1 MVAEWRRQAEDND
14 DNDTDSRLGRRE
26 PAGCSNSAM
35 RLRCSLSS
43 SGTSPS
49 AFCGGGQKKGRDSKP
64 ADPKLP
70 MPERVRHF
78 PRRSARRWQSVG
90 AAFPAQLAVAPLVG
104 LSVATR
110 IGRKRSLARSYLHL
124 ALSPPFT
131 AAASASGRCER
142 PMRIEARHAALP
154 RTDRVQIIV
163 VRSRLGSLR
172 AAGRHLGGCSHRN
185 RAGGAFWG
193 VLRVFAR
200 ARLLSGRASLQ
211 HRATPRAASRCSCFR
226 KCATTKGP
234 LRPVCVC
241 VVKSAALR
249 LLCTGL
255 NKAALVKWRSANAP
269 CCAIFQ
275 RDLPTRESRVPS
287 CACFVW
293 PLFWA
298 FFSRAVS

>member
-1 MVAEWRRQAEDND
+1 M
-14 DNDTDSRLGRRE
+14 
-26 PAGCSNSAM
+26 
-35 RLRCSLSS
+35 
-43 SGTSPS
+43 SGE
-49 AFCGGGQKKGRDSKP
+49 KI
-64 ADPKLP
+64 
-70 MPERVRHF
+70 VRHF
-78 PRRSARRWQSVG
+78 PAADPPDVGNRWAQRFRRSLLLLPSLACLWRRGSG
-90 AAFPAQLAVAPLVG
+90 END
-104 LSVATR
+104 
-110 IGRKRSLARSYLHL
+110 RSLVLIFIWRCHRRSLRRRVR
-124 ALSPPFT
+124 
-131 AAASASGRCER
+131 AADASGRCER

-226 KCATTKGP
+226 KCATIKGP

-255 NKAALVKWRSANAP
+255 KPPW
-269 CCAIFQ
+269 
-275 RDLPTRESRVPS
+275 
-287 CACFVW
+287 
-293 PLFWA
+293 
-298 FFSRAVS
+298 